1 MVDAC
6 NCRKTFGLGIGQ
18 PTMPV
23 PSRAITN
30 ENGFATIVFNAV
42 DPKNNRSYIDGQ
54 IYSFIYSIEG
64 QNKKCWDLCTADK
77 YSLLNSLFVIRVFD
91 RFESKGL
98 EPTWLDDI
106 YPIFKQYADLYPVM
120 TKNFLNLGNYYD
132 VLKYRSTI
140 KMSMELPESHPN
152 YMPVTRDL
160 SKSKREVIL
169 QWLSNK
175 NLVIGEPKKY
185 YSIKNLRRDLQTALE
200 LEHATIPV
208 YLTALA
214 SIKPNYN
221 LEIQAIINTIVV
233 QEMMHVLLVAN
244 ILNAV
249 GGAPSLY
256 SEDFIPNYPSR
267 LPGGV
272 QPDLVVPLKKLSH
285 GLIRNIFMKIEEPEQ
300 EQERILSFQHAFLHA
315 RETKDMMKSKAGHQQ
330 SGNARGHT
338 IARGAVVSD
347 DGLTDPLIDEDRS
360 SACFTSSS
368 REQFFKGKS
377 KKYM

>member
-1 MVDAC
+1 M
-6 NCRKTFGLGIGQ
+6 
-18 PTMPV
+18 
-23 PSRAITN
+23 
-30 ENGFATIVFNAV
+30 
-42 DPKNNRSYIDGQ
+42 
-54 IYSFIYSIEG
+54 
-64 QNKKCWDLCTADK
+64 
-77 YSLLNSLFVIRVFD
+77 
-91 RFESKGL
+91 
-98 EPTWLDDI
+98 
-106 YPIFKQYADLYPVM
+106 
-120 TKNFLNLGNYYD
+120 
-132 VLKYRSTI
+132 
-140 KMSMELPESHPN
+140 
-152 YMPVTRDL
+152 
-160 SKSKREVIL
+160 
-169 QWLSNK
+169 
-175 NLVIGEPKKY
+175 
-185 YSIKNLRRDLQTALE
+185 
-200 LEHATIPV
+200 

-256 SEDFIPNYPSR
+256 SKDFFPNYPSR

-315 RETKDMMKSKAGHQQ
+315 RETKDMKSKAGHQQ
-330 SGNARGHT
+330 SGNARGDT

-347 DGLTDPLIDEDRS
+347 SGLTDPLIDEDRS

-368 REQFFKGKS
+368 KEQFFKG
-377 KKYM
+377 

>member
-1 MVDAC
+1 
-6 NCRKTFGLGIGQ
+6 
-18 PTMPV
+18 MPV
-23 PSRAITN
+23 PSRAITD
-30 ENGFATIVFNAV
+30 ENGIATIVFNAV

-54 IYSFIYSIEG
+54 IYSFIYSIKG
-64 QNKKCWDLCTADK
+64 QNKKCWDLCTTDK

-98 EPTWLDDI
+98 EPTWLDEI

-120 TKNFLNLGNYYD
+120 TKNVLNLGNYYD

-160 SKSKREVIL
+160 SKPKREVIL
-169 QWLSNK
+169 QWLSYK
-175 NLVIGEPKKY
+175 NLVIGEPRKY
-185 YSIKNLRRDLQTALE
+185 YSIQNLRRDLQTALE

-221 LEIQAIINTIVV
+221 LEIQTIINTIVV

-256 SEDFIPNYPSR
+256 SKDFIPNYPSR

-300 EQERILSFQHAFLHA
+300 EQERISSFQHSFLYA
-315 RETKDMMKSKAGHQQ
+315 RETKDIKSKAGHRQ
-330 SGNARGHT
+330 SGNARGHKIT
-338 IARGAVVSD
+338 RGAVVSD

-368 REQFFKGKS
+368 REQFFKGKW